1 MADDYLN
8 TAATTSFEMA
18 VEFQLNE
25 IHSDFE
31 MMSDFKSGTGEKIE
45 ITDRFSDL
53 RPRKVKERH
62 GKTEFQDSAIE
73 RRWIHKQDRIA
84 IHTLLDPDD
93 QMASEIPLD
102 SPLAMA
108 VARGIQIGRQEE
120 FLYGFYGNAYT
131 GKDGATAVP
140 FKSANVL
147 AADYGETATS
157 YKGLTL
163 NKLKG
168 VRKLARQALIDPRDP
183 ANKIHMIITAE
194 EIEDLLGISEYISR
208 DYNPDSQMMGGSYQP
223 MSSGAK
229 QALQNGEA
237 TDFMGI
243 HFVPKEITN
252 AKAYP
257 NVVED
262 GLTLN
267 GSGHRRLPVW
277 IPSGMAG
284 RQWMLVESHRDQRPD
299 MNHEWQFSA
308 YTNVRYSRVHEEK
321 CWIIECA

>member
-25 IHSDFE
+25 IHADFE

-53 RPRKVKERH
+53 RPRKVKERL
-62 GKTEFQDSAIE
+62 GKTELQESAIE

-84 IHTLLDPDD
+84 VHTALDTDD
-93 QMASEIPLD
+93 QLATEIPLD
-102 SPLAMA
+102 SPLGAA

-131 GKDGATAVP
+131 GKEGATAVP

-147 AADYGETATS
+147 AADYGETANS

-183 ANKIHMIITAE
+183 MNKLHMIITAE

-208 DYNPDSQMMGGSYQP
+208 DYNPDSQMNGGYMP
-223 MSSGAK
+223 MSGGAK
-229 QALQNGEA
+229 QALQNGEP
-237 TDFMGI
+237 TDFVGI
-243 HFVPKEITN
+243 HFVPKELTS

-257 NVVED
+257 NVSDD
-262 GLTLN
+262 GLVLN
-267 GSGHRRLPVW
+267 GSGHRRLPMWV
-277 IPSGMAG
+277 PSGMAG
-284 RQWMLVESHRDQRPD
+284 RQWLMVESHRDQRAD
-299 MNHEWQFSA
+299 LNHSWQFSA
-308 YTNVRYSRVHEEK
+308 YTNVRYSRVHEDK
-321 CWIIECA
+321 CFIIECA